1 MSELTV
7 PEALAIADAKW
18 AHWRQHNVQLA
29 RFEQW
34 QNEPDEDYT
43 FSAIR
48 VAVLLIR
55 YREEQN
61 AKLHREEIN

>member
-7 PEALAIADAKW
+7 PEDELNSQ
-18 AHWRQHNVQLA
+18 HWRQHNVQLA

>member
-1 MSELTV
+1 MNSQ
-7 PEALAIADAKW
+7 
-18 AHWRQHNVQLA
+18 HWRQHNVQLA